1 MEKLSP
7 SLRKEDNGS
16 YTVYCR
22 EEQRECRPSVPGPDL
37 EMPSWV
43 PEMNGR
49 PLRAGWSWREGWG
62 LRERRACL
70 LCAAVFLLPEPQIK
84 AALPLPVSP
93 GSSRQ

>member
-22 EEQRECRPSVPGPDL
+22 RREEEGGAEEWECRPSVPGLDL

-43 PEMNGR
+43 TEVNGR

-62 LRERRACL
+62 LRE
-70 LCAAVFLLPEPQIK
+70 
-84 AALPLPVSP
+84 
-93 GSSRQ
+93 G